1 MSLSCMRFQLWG
13 GRLLHLSPWKR
24 PTDFNPHV
32 HPRSP
37 VPAPIG
43 RVTVSNVTGSGFHVA
58 WAADPALRPTFQL
71 TLTAARGPAVRL
83 HTRDAGL
90 ALGGLEPGVLHLLD
104 IVAQACGKEGAGAR
118 VRVRTGKGLRRGPAT
133 CSRRGWGAGR
143 FPGAVE
149 GLEERDSPWR
159 PFPGLETAGQTGG
172 GSFQGKVSGDS
183 GQGRAPAPDCPPP
196 PAPRPRGS
204 VAGRC
209 SRCRPAVR
217 PPHCPQTGSGFRKG
231 RRRAGRP
238 GDPWEPGASLRGR
251 GTEPSKAQRTL
262 RGRG

>member
-71 TLTAARGPAVRL
+71 TLTAARGPAMRL

-133 CSRRGWGAGR
+133 CSQRGWGAGR

-149 GLEERDSPWR
+149 GLEERDSLWWPAAVSRSRNSRADRRRLISGEGVGGQWAGTCSR
-159 PFPGLETAGQTGG
+159 PRLPAA
-172 GSFQGKVSGDS
+172 SRPASSRVSGREMLEV
-183 GQGRAPAPDCPPP
+183 QACRASPPLSSDRVWLSER
-196 PAPRPRGS
+196 ATESWTPRG
-204 VAGRC
+204 
-209 SRCRPAVR
+209 
-217 PPHCPQTGSGFRKG
+217 
-231 RRRAGRP
+231 P
-238 GDPWEPGASLRGR
+238 G
-251 GTEPSKAQRTL
+251 
-262 RGRG
+262 